1 MDKAISDNEVVPT
14 HPSTALATAGF
25 DIFISYR
32 HGGLDEE
39 IAVRLHRRLEAF
51 RTPRAL
57 VRKGIPAR
65 LTRVF
70 RDHEEFATNS
80 DLTKA
85 IREALTAAR
94 YLVVVCSRRAKESDW
109 VSAEIA
115 AFREMG
121 KGRNILPLL
130 IDGNPETAFPTTLYS
145 GAAGEPEPLAADIR
159 GNSRRDNLRALN
171 SEILRILA
179 TVLGCRYDDLR
190 QRQQERA
197 RRRLVAIAAG
207 SVALAVVLAVLSGY
221 ALVMQGAA
229 QIAEGLAKQRLA
241 SAQINQSKFLA
252 DAAERQLDAGNVDL
266 ASALTVVALPHD
278 MQSADRPLVD
288 EAVAAMERT
297 ISKDRLM
304 GVLPGHIGY
313 VSGAA
318 YSPDGKLMATASEDG
333 TARIW
338 DAVSGAE
345 LHVLTGHL
353 ATVRNVEFSPD
364 GKTVLTASDDG
375 TARIWDAATGAE
387 LKRLIGHTAG
397 VWRAHFSQDGKRIAT
412 AGWDRQARIWD
423 AATGETLYTLAGH
436 TSYLVDAVF
445 SPDGK
450 ELATIANDK
459 LARLWNAETGAE
471 IATLTGHEGTISFV
485 TFSPDGTKVLT
496 GGLDS
501 SAHLW
506 NAATGEAI
514 RAFGGGNFNLY
525 DVKSASFS
533 QNGLYIVAA
542 TEYKNARIW
551 EVSTGKTQR
560 ILSGHTN
567 WVTKVAYSPDGKL
580 IATGSQDGTVRIWD
594 GWTGTALGVL
604 SGHQHSITGLVW
616 SPDSKRLLSTSL
628 DNTARV
634 WDPNIDHQWLLV
646 QAHSGYVSGAHYS
659 PDGRLVVTYS
669 PDRTARLWN
678 ADTGDWIAT
687 LQGHTD
693 RLDDA
698 VFSPDGRT
706 LATRSKDGTIRLW
719 EVKTRKLE
727 HVLEIGSPLNGLT
740 FSPNSRQLVS
750 WSEDR
755 IARLWDVAEGKELRH
770 FEGNTDHVEDVQWT
784 ADGLRV
790 VIPSMDTFA
799 RIYAVATGKQLAL
812 LSGHS
817 RFVQSARFSRDGA
830 RVITG
835 GWDGTARIWDA
846 ATGKQLVTLPG
857 HADLIND
864 ALFLG
869 DGSRAVTASLDGVVR
884 IWDTDAGALLRRIDV
899 GAGVVNFALSPK
911 ETMGATTD
919 QAFNVRVWNLETGS
933 EISAPARARDP
944 MDRVAFSPDSKR
956 ILTSSAVADG
966 LIWIFNLPEPLPEG
980 TTLPLLQA
988 RSPRALFAGER
999 RDFFLEED
1007 LEANTGTTANID
1019 ECDRLAANPFDPVR
1033 TTVGV
1038 LLASLN
1044 ATAAIDACTKAVEM
1058 APGEPRF
1065 LYQLGRAYEVA
1076 KQFDPARANYQ
1087 AAVDRNYPSAFM
1099 NLGLFYFNARGVER
1113 DVARAS
1119 GLLRTAYE
1127 NGVVA
1132 AGNALALALTE
1143 SAAPADQAESR
1154 RIWLEAAERGDP
1166 AAQLR
1171 LARQADT
1178 EGQGADDGLAAFRA
1192 YAIAE
1197 WLYAEVGDTATVAIA
1212 RARTAT
1218 LARSLPPEAVAA
1230 AWAEVQVRKTA
1241 IAAEGRCGVAERL
1254 GGFWPSFLV
1263 VWTERTCG
1271 DNRLLPS
1278 TSPHA
1283 SQ

>member
-1 MDKAISDNEVVPT
+1 MDTAISENHVELPP
-14 HPSTALATAGF
+14 PSAAPATVGF

-39 IAVRLHRRLEAF
+39 IATRLHRRLEAF

-57 VRKGIPAR
+57 VRRGIAAR
-65 LTRVF
+65 LSRVF
-70 RDHEEFATNS
+70 RDRDEFATDS

-85 IREALTAAR
+85 TREALTAAR
-94 YLVVVCSRRAKESDW
+94 YLVVVCSPRAKGSHW

-121 KGRNILPLL
+121 KGSNILPLL
-130 IDGNPETAFPTTLYS
+130 IDGDPDIAFPPTLYS

-159 GNSRRDNLRALN
+159 ADSRRDSLRALN

-197 RRRLVAIAAG
+197 RRRLVSIAVG

-229 QIAEGLAKQRLA
+229 QNAERLAKQRLA
-241 SAQINQSKFLA
+241 AAQINQSKFLA

-266 ASALTVVALPHD
+266 ASALTLVALPHD

-288 EAVAAMERT
+288 KAVAAMERT
-297 ISKDRLM
+297 ISKDRLV
-304 GVLPGHIGY
+304 GVLAGHTGY
-313 VSGAA
+313 LSGAA
-318 YSPDGKLMATASEDG
+318 YSPDGKLMATASDDG

-345 LHVLTGHL
+345 LHLLTGHRS
-353 ATVRNVEFSPD
+353 TVRNVEFSPD
-364 GKTVLTASDDG
+364 GKTVLTASGDG

-387 LKRLIGHTAG
+387 LKRLIGHAADI
-397 VWRAHFSQDGKRIAT
+397 WRAHFSPDGKRIAT

-423 AATGETLYTLAGH
+423 AATGEMLHTLVGH

-459 LARLWNAETGAE
+459 VARLWSAETGAE
-471 IATLTGHEGTISFV
+471 IATLTGHDGTISFV
-485 TFSPDGTKVLT
+485 TFSGDGTKVLT

-506 NAATGEAI
+506 DAATGEAI
-514 RAFGGGNFNLY
+514 RTFGGGDFNLY

-533 QNGLYIVAA
+533 QNGLYVVAA

-551 EVSTGKTQR
+551 EVSTGKTLR

-567 WVTKVAYSPDGKL
+567 WVTQVSYSPDAKL

-594 GWTGTALGVL
+594 GWTGAALGVL
-604 SGHQHSITGLVW
+604 SGHQHSITGLAW
-616 SPDSKRLLSTSL
+616 SPDSKRLLSTSV

-634 WDPNIDHQWLLV
+634 WDPNIDHRRLLV
-646 QAHSGYVSGAHYS
+646 QAHSDYVSGAHYS

-669 PDRTARLWN
+669 PDRTARLWD
-678 ADTGDWIAT
+678 AETGDWIAT

-698 VFSPDGRT
+698 VFSPNGKT
-706 LATRSKDGTIRLW
+706 LATRSRDGMIRLW
-719 EVKTRKLE
+719 EVKTRKLA
-727 HVLEIGSPLNGLT
+727 HVLETGSSLNGLT
-740 FSPNSRQLVS
+740 FSPDSRQLVS

-770 FEGNTDHVEDVQWT
+770 FEGNTNHIESVQWT
-784 ADGLRV
+784 TDGLRV
-790 VIPSMDTFA
+790 VVPSMDTFA
-799 RIYAVATGKQLAL
+799 RIYEVATGKQLAL

-835 GWDGTARIWDA
+835 GWDGTARIWDS

-857 HADLIND
+857 HADLIDD

-869 DGSRAVTASLDGVVR
+869 DGSRALTASLDGVVR
-884 IWDTDAGALLRRIDV
+884 IWDANAGALLRRIDV
-899 GAGVVNFALSPK
+899 GAGVVNFALSPE

-919 QAFNVRVWNLETGS
+919 QGHNVRVWNLETGS
-933 EISAPARARDP
+933 EIAAPARARDP
-944 MDRVAFSPDSKR
+944 MGQVAFSPDNKR

-966 LIWIFNLPEPLPEG
+966 LIWIFDLPEPLPKG

-1007 LEANTGTTANID
+1007 LEANTGTTANIN

-1033 TTVGV
+1033 ITAGV

-1044 ATAAIDACTKAVEM
+1044 ATAAVDACAKAVEM

-1065 LYQLGRAYEVA
+1065 LYQLGRAYEA
-1076 KQFDPARANYQ
+1076 AQQFDSARANYQ
-1087 AAVDRNYPSAFM
+1087 AAVDRNYQSAFM
-1099 NLGLFYFNARGVER
+1099 NLGLLYFNARGVER

-1127 NGVVA
+1127 KGVVA

-1143 SAAPADQAESR
+1143 SALPADQAESR

-1178 EGQGADDGLAAFRA
+1178 EGQGADDGLAVFRA

-1197 WLYAEVGDTATVAIA
+1197 WLYADVGATATAAIA

-1230 AWAEVQVRKTA
+1230 AWAEVQMRKKT
-1241 IAAEGRCGVAERL
+1241 IAAQRRRGVAERL
-1254 GGFWPSFLV
+1254 GGFWPSFFAL
-1263 VWTERTCG
+1263 WTERT
-1271 DNRLLPS
+1271 
-1278 TSPHA
+1278 
-1283 SQ
+1283 